1 MKIRNMSS
9 VFLTMHDMNL
19 DANEFLDNCSDEEF
33 FKFRRKIEEARKKFP
48 IALCS
53 VCYQPVVLRGD
64 AHRTKFFAHT
74 KNSADCPIKTTTNLT
89 EDELRALKYN
99 GQKEGAAHRINKEK
113 IAKLL
118 LLDDLFEDDVKVEAT
133 FRQENHV
140 GISKEW
146 RRPDISC
153 VLKHASIQ
161 LVIELQVSTT
171 FLDVIINREAFYRR
185 NGAYILWVFISFDPD
200 KFTTLDIAYGNFANV
215 FVFDS
220 EAEVESEKFNKLILK
235 CYYRMPYITE
245 FNTISY
251 AWECELVDFNILSF
265 KEESKKV
272 YYKDTENM
280 KEIAMNELYNRDQEV
295 KRMREQ
301 VELARQSMNN
311 LNGNQASEKVDRV
324 KNEQPINSQY
334 KNKQHRFNASS
345 LKSIQNIKNHERVQ
359 CNNCGY
365 IGKARKI
372 GTSVLCAKCFQP
384 I

>member
-1 MKIRNMSS
+1 MKLRNMPS
-9 VFLTMHDMNL
+9 VFLTMHDLHL
-19 DANEFLDNCSDEEF
+19 DANEFLDNCSDEDF
-33 FKFRRKIEEARKKFP
+33 FKFRREIEEARKKFP

-53 VCYQPVVLRGD
+53 VCYQSVVLRGD

-99 GQKEGAAHRINKEK
+99 GQKEGVAHKTNKEK

-140 GISKEW
+140 GIAKEW

-153 VLKHASIQ
+153 VLKYSNIP

-185 NGAYILWVFISFDPD
+185 NGVYILWVFISFDPD

-215 FVFDS
+215 FVFDA
-220 EAEVESEKFNKLILK
+220 EAKSESEKFQKLMLK
-235 CYYRMPYITE
+235 CYYRKPHITE
-245 FNTISY
+245 LNTISY
-251 AWECELVDFNILSF
+251 VWECELVDFNILSF
-265 KEESKKV
+265 EEERKKV
-272 YYKDTENM
+272 YYKDTEYM
-280 KEIAMNELYNRDQEV
+280 KETAISEIYNREQEV

-301 VELARQSMNN
+301 VELARQNMNC
-311 LNGNQASEKVDRV
+311 LNREQATEKF
-324 KNEQPINSQY
+324 NETTNKRPINPQY
-334 KNKQHRFNASS
+334 KNKQHRVNISL
-345 LKSIQNIKNHERVQ
+345 LKSVQNRKNHELAQ
-359 CNNCGY
+359 CNNCGF
-365 IGKARKI
+365 IGEVRKI

-384 I
+384 V